1 MSTPAPPFSL
11 RWFATIVGLL
21 LLCLIIWFAGPYFAF
36 AEVKPLESA
45 SARWLTIVLVVV
57 VWALVWQW
65 RQWRAWRASQ
75 QLVQGSD
82 GAAPGAGAASGTGG
96 GSAAA
101 TGGVLGAAD
110 AQLSQRFQEA
120 TAALRKTKS
129 GATTLL
135 ELPWYM
141 IIGPP
146 GAGKTTA
153 FKNSGLEFPL
163 ADQFGKGAIRGV
175 GGTRSCDWWFTKEA
189 ILLDTAGRYVTQE
202 SGAQA
207 DSAGWIAFLQLL
219 KKHRRRR
226 PVNGV
231 LLAISI
237 EDLLVL
243 DDAGREKHVR
253 AIRDRLQELH
263 RYLGVRLP
271 VYVLLTK
278 ADLIA
283 GFTEYFDDLDAA
295 ARAQVWG
302 VTFPLEASREG
313 RAPQLLD
320 AELDDLVGRL
330 AARVPD
336 RLQAERDAQRR
347 RAVFA
352 FPQQVASLKGGIT
365 TWVGEIFSGTGQD
378 EVWLRG
384 VYLTSGTQEGT
395 PIDRMLSSLAR
406 TFGLGVQGLG
416 APRGPGKAFFVNKLL
431 RQVIF
436 GESGLAGADRKV
448 DLRAAATSGTLY
460 FVIAGLAVLAVV
472 ALLVSYR
479 SNTAYLEQVDKAAQV
494 LKGIKSAGPQA
505 QLADTVPPLDA
516 LGLVVEAATREH
528 VPLSMRWGLSQ
539 VGSMT
544 DAAEDAYTTE
554 LNTGLAP
561 AVARDLAQ
569 RIESSQSQPDRLY
582 EYLKAYLMLGEP
594 KQLRPAEI
602 KQITDAE
609 WTEALPRDAET
620 AARVGA
626 HFNALIDRHERL
638 QPVILDPSLVE
649 RARISLR
656 QASMPVLIYSRV
668 RLSYAGDSQRAVRL
682 DKELGLGAQSVFVR
696 RSGRGLSEP
705 LPALYTRP
713 VFDEFNA
720 KGKPLLVTQFLEDGW
735 VFGDQA
741 PSVTQSP
748 RLAADVVSLYEQ
760 DYIRSWDAVLADL
773 TVRSPR
779 DPADAAAIMGTLAS
793 PTSPLKRLLV
803 LVDTET
809 NLLKAPPAGDVTAA
823 AASQLT
829 KLSDRATAA
838 LGGAPA
844 AKPGTLVTEH
854 FAALQALVAGPP
866 GQAPI
871 DHLLG
876 LLGQAQQQ
884 LQASSSLTGQPGSP
898 AALAAIQ
905 TALGAVQSEA
915 AQMPPV
921 VSRPMTELVAS
932 TRGAAQGVA
941 HGDLANRYATQVVA
955 PCRELLGAGYPFNR
969 SASADVTLED
979 FGRVFG
985 TGGLYD
991 AFFQSNLTGLAD
1003 TSRTPWRW
1011 RTGAEGVGGSDAI
1024 LTQFQA
1030 AGRVRDLFFAP
1041 GGQTPAVR
1049 FTLTPSDL
1057 DADVDRFRLDV
1068 DGQSLEYHHGPPRA
1082 VSMNWPGGPVGQV
1095 VATFEMHDGT
1105 HPQLAFQGPWA
1116 LFRLLDQSTLQQ
1128 QSPTRFLVTVRL
1140 NGKQAQLLLDTASI
1154 RNPFAHPEL
1163 TTFRCGG

>member
-11 RWFATIVGLL
+11 RWFITLIGLI
-21 LLCLIIWFAGPYFAF
+21 LLCLIVWFAGPYFAF

-45 SARWLTIVLVVV
+45 SARWITVILIVVT
-57 VWALVWQW
+57 WALVWQW

-75 QLVQGSD
+75 QLVQGASPG
-82 GAAPGAGAASGTGG
+82 GAAGPGGGAPG
-96 GSAAA
+96 GSAPA
-101 TGGVLGAAD
+101 TGGAMGAAD
-110 AQLSQRFQEA
+110 AQLTDRFQEA
-120 TAALRKTKS
+120 MAALRKTKS
-129 GATTLL
+129 GATSLL

-153 FKNSGLEFPL
+153 FKSSGLEFPL
-163 ADQFGKGAIRGV
+163 AEQFGKGAIRGV
-175 GGTRSCDWWFTKEA
+175 GGTRSCDWWFTSEA

-202 SGAQA
+202 SDQA
-207 DSAGWIAFLQLL
+207 DSAGWISFLQLL
-219 KKHRRRR
+219 KRHRRRR

-231 LLAISI
+231 LLAISVQ
-237 EDLLVL
+237 DLLVL
-243 DDAGREKHVR
+243 DEAGRDKHVR
-253 AIRDRLQELH
+253 AIRDRLQELNRH
-263 RYLGVRLP
+263 LGVRIP

-302 VTFPLEASREG
+302 VTFPLEASREA
-313 RAPQLLD
+313 RASQLLD
-320 AELDDLVGRL
+320 AEIDDLVSRL

-347 RAVFA
+347 RAIFA

-365 TWVGEIFSGTGQD
+365 TWVREIFSGAGQ
-378 EVWLRG
+378 EHVWLRG

-395 PIDRMLSSLAR
+395 PIDRMMGSLAR

-416 APRGPGKAFFVNKLL
+416 AARGPGKAFFVNKLL
-431 RQVIF
+431 RQVVF
-436 GESGLAGADRKV
+436 GESGLAGVDRKV
-448 DLRAAATSGTLY
+448 DLRTAAASATIYLL
-460 FVIAGLAVLAVV
+460 IAAVAVV
-472 ALLVSYR
+472 ALIALLVSYR
-479 SNTAYLEQVDKAAQV
+479 ANGAYLEQVDKAAQA
-494 LKGIKSAGPQA
+494 LSGIRSAGSQA

-516 LGLVVEAATREH
+516 LGLVVAAASREH

-544 DAAEDAYTTE
+544 DAAEDAYFSE
-554 LNTGLAP
+554 LNTSLVP
-561 AVARDLAQ
+561 AVARDLVQ

-594 KQLRPAEI
+594 RHLRPAEI
-602 KQITDAE
+602 EQITASE
-609 WTEALPRDAET
+609 WPEALPQDAET
-620 AARVGA
+620 AARVGV
-626 HFNALIDRHERL
+626 HFNALIDNHARL
-638 QPVILDPSLVE
+638 QPLTLDPNLLE

-668 RLSYAGDSQRAVRL
+668 RLSYAGDTQRAVRL

-696 RSGRGLSEP
+696 RSGRGLGEP

-720 KGKPLLVTQFLEDGW
+720 KGKPQLVTQFLEDSW

-741 PSVTQSP
+741 PPISQSP
-748 RLAADVVSLYEQ
+748 RLAGDVVALYEQ

-773 TVRSPR
+773 TLRSPR
-779 DPADAAAIMGTLAS
+779 DPADAASLMGTLAS

-803 LVDTET
+803 LVDTHT

-823 AASQLT
+823 AASQVN
-829 KLSDRATAA
+829 KLGDRMNAA
-838 LGGAPA
+838 LGAAPA
-844 AKPGTLVTEH
+844 AKPGTLVTQH

-884 LQASSSLTGQPGSP
+884 LQASTSLTGQPGSP

-915 AQMPPV
+915 AQMPPLV
-921 VSRPMTELVAS
+921 AASVTQLVAS

-941 HGDLANRYATQVVA
+941 HGDLANRYTTQVVA

-969 SASADVTLED
+969 SATADVTLED
-979 FGRVFG
+979 FARVFSS
-985 TGGLYD
+985 GGLYD
-991 AFFQSNLTGLAD
+991 TFFQSNLTGLTD
-1003 TSRTPWRW
+1003 TSRDPWRW
-1011 RTGAEGVGGSDAI
+1011 RQGAEGVGGSTAI

-1030 AGRVRDLFFAP
+1030 AGRIRDLFFTP
-1041 GGQTPAVR
+1041 GGQAPVVR

-1057 DADVDRFRLDV
+1057 DADVDRLRLDI
-1068 DGQSLEYHHGPPRA
+1068 DGQSLEYHHGPPRP

-1095 VATFEMHDGT
+1095 VASFEMHNGT
-1105 HPQLAFQGPWA
+1105 HPQLTFQGPWA
-1116 LFRLLDQSTLQQ
+1116 LFRLLDQSTVQQ

-1140 NGKQAQLLLDTASI
+1140 NGKQAQLLLEAASI

>member
-11 RWFATIVGLL
+11 RWFVTIVGLV

-36 AEVKPLESA
+36 AEVKPLEGA
-45 SARWLTIVLVVV
+45 SARWITIVLIVV

-75 QLVQGSD
+75 QLVQGGS
-82 GAAPGAGAASGTGG
+82 AASAAAGAVPG

-101 TGGVLGAAD
+101 TGGAMGAAD
-110 AQLSQRFQEA
+110 AQLSERFQEA
-120 TAALRKTKS
+120 MAALRKTRS
-129 GATTLL
+129 GAAGLL

-163 ADQFGKGAIRGV
+163 EEQFGKGAIRGV

-202 SGAQA
+202 SDDRA
-207 DSAGWIAFLQLL
+207 DSAGWISFLQLL

-237 EDLLVL
+237 QDLLVL
-243 DDAGREKHVR
+243 DEAGRDKHVR

-283 GFTEYFDDLDAA
+283 GFTEYFDDLDGA

-336 RLQAERDAQRR
+336 RLQATRDAQQR
-347 RAVFA
+347 RAIFA
-352 FPQQVASLKGGIT
+352 FPQQVASLKAGIT
-365 TWVGEIFSGTGQD
+365 TWVREIFSGAGQ
-378 EVWLRG
+378 EQVWLRG

-395 PIDRMLSSLAR
+395 PIDRMMSSLAR

-416 APRGPGKAFFVNKLL
+416 AARGPGKAFFVNKLL
-431 RQVIF
+431 RQVMF

-448 DLRAAATSGTLY
+448 DLRAAATSGATY
-460 FVIAGLAVLAVV
+460 FVIAALGVLAVV
-472 ALLVSYR
+472 AMLVSYR
-479 SNTAYLEQVDKAAQV
+479 ANGAYLEQVDKAAQALSGV
-494 LKGIKSAGPQA
+494 KSPGPQA
-505 QLADTVPPLDA
+505 RLADTVPPLDA

-544 DAAEDAYTTE
+544 DAAEDAYVTE
-554 LNTGLAP
+554 LNASLAP

-569 RIESSQSQPDRLY
+569 RIESSQSEPDRLY

-594 KQLRPAEI
+594 RRLRPAEI

-609 WTEALPRDAET
+609 WSEALPQDAET

-626 HFNALIDRHERL
+626 HFNALVDRHERL

-682 DKELGLGAQSVFVR
+682 DKELGLGAGTVFAR

-720 KGKPLLVTQFLEDGW
+720 KGKLVLVTQFLEDGW
-735 VFGDQA
+735 VFGEQA
-741 PSVTQSP
+741 PAVTQSP
-748 RLAADVVSLYEQ
+748 RLAADVVALYEQ
-760 DYIRSWDAVLADL
+760 DYIRSWDATLADL
-773 TVRSPR
+773 TLRAPR

-803 LVDTET
+803 LVDTHT

-823 AASQLT
+823 AASQVT
-829 KLSDRATAA
+829 KLGDRASAA

-844 AKPGTLVTEH
+844 AKPGTLVTQH

-884 LQASSSLTGQPGSP
+884 LQASTSLTGQPGSP

-905 TALGAVQSEA
+905 AALGAVQSEA
-915 AQMPPV
+915 AQMPPL
-921 VSRPMTELVAS
+921 VSGPLTELVAS

-955 PCRELLGAGYPFNR
+955 PCRELLAAGYPFNR
-969 SASADVTLED
+969 GATADVTLED

-991 AFFQSNLTGLAD
+991 SFFQSNLAGLTD
-1003 TSRTPWRW
+1003 TSRNPWRW
-1011 RTGAEGVGGSDAI
+1011 RTGAEGVGGTSTI

-1030 AGRVRDLFFAP
+1030 AGRIRELFFAP
-1041 GGQTPAVR
+1041 GGQAPVVR
-1049 FTLTPSDL
+1049 FTLTPNDL
-1057 DADVDRFRLDV
+1057 DADVDRFRLDI

-1095 VATFEMHDGT
+1095 IATFEMHNGT

-1116 LFRLLDQSTLQQ
+1116 LFRLLEQSTLQQ

-1140 NGKQAQLLLDTASI
+1140 NDKQAQLVLETASI

-1163 TTFRCGG
+1163 TTFRCGS